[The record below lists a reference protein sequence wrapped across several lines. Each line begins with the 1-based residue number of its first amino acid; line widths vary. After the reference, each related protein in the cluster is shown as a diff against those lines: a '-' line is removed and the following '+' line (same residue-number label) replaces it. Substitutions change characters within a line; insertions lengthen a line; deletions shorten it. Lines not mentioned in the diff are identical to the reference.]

1 MLKLV
6 LPKGSL
12 ERATLALFE
21 AADLPVKRGSERDY
35 HGAIDDPR
43 VERVSLLRPQE
54 IPRYVEE
61 GFFDLGITGRDW
73 IEETGSKVVSLAELP
88 YSKQTSNP
96 VRVVLAVHRDLGV
109 TRPEDLQPGLRV
121 STEFPNLTRR
131 YFAELGLPAR
141 IFPSYGATEAKV
153 PEIVDAV
160 VDLTETGSTLR
171 SHGMVVIATLL
182 TSWTEVVANPASAAD
197 PERRQAMDDLLTLLV
212 GAATAR
218 SKVLIKLNVAD
229 ADLARVL
236 AVLPSMKAP
245 TVNELAD
252 SGLPRRRDGG
262 RQGRGQPAHPHPQG
276 RRGVRHPR
284 APHLQDRRLTR
295 PVRADLT
302 CACAQV
308 GVAVQSARPGR
319 HASANGVEAAGVDRR
334 EARCLKAP
342 SSGSATRRAT
352 ASSPATAATTSSSTS
367 RPSRAT
373 ATRPSTRA
381 RPSSSRSPTGPRAH
395 RPRTCGRL
403 RKEQEQDGPS
413 VR

>member
-1 MLKLV
+1 VLKLV

-21 AADLPVKRGSERDY
+21 AADLPVKRGGERDY
-35 HGAIDDPR
+35 HGTIDDPR

-96 VRVVLAVHRDLGV
+96 VRVVLAVHRDLGAA
-109 TRPEDLQPGLRV
+109 RPEDLRPGLRV

-131 YFAELGLPAR
+131 FFAELGLAAR
-141 IFPSYGATEAKV
+141 IFPSHGATEAKV

-171 SHGMVVIATLL
+171 SHGM
-182 TSWTEVVANPASAAD
+182 ANPESAAD

-229 ADLARVL
+229 ADLQRVL

-245 TVNELAD
+245 TVTELAD
-252 SGLPRRRDGG
+252 SGFHAVETVVDK
-262 RQGRGQPAHPHPQG
+262 A
-276 RRGVRHPR
+276 GVN
-284 APHLQDRRLTR
+284 RLIPT
-295 PVRADLT
+295 LK
-302 CACAQV
+302 
-308 GVAVQSARPGR
+308 
-319 HASANGVEAAGVDRR
+319 AAGAFDILELPISKIV
-334 EARCLKAP
+334 A
-342 SSGSATRRAT
+342 
-352 ASSPATAATTSSSTS
+352 
-367 RPSRAT
+367 
-373 ATRPSTRA
+373 
-381 RPSSSRSPTGPRAH
+381 
-395 RPRTCGRL
+395 
-403 RKEQEQDGPS
+403 
-413 VR
+413 

>member
-21 AADLPVKRGSERDY
+21 AADLPVKRGGERDY
-35 HGAIDDPR
+35 HGTIDDPR

-73 IEETGSKVVSLAELP
+73 IEETGGKVVSLAELP
-88 YSKQTSNP
+88 YSKQTANP
-96 VRVVLAVHRDLGV
+96 VRVVLAVHRDLGAA
-109 TRPEDLQPGLRV
+109 RPEDLRPGLRV

-131 YFAELGLPAR
+131 FFAELGLTAR
-141 IFPSYGATEAKV
+141 IFPSHGATEAKV

-182 TSWTEVVANPASAAD
+182 TSFTEVVANPESAAD

-212 GAATAR
+212 GAVTAR

-229 ADLARVL
+229 ADLQRVL

-245 TVNELAD
+245 TVTELAD
-252 SGLPRRRDGG
+252 SGFHAVETVVDK
-262 RQGRGQPAHPHPQG
+262 A
-276 RRGVRHPR
+276 GVN
-284 APHLQDRRLTR
+284 RLIPT
-295 PVRADLT
+295 LK
-302 CACAQV
+302 
-308 GVAVQSARPGR
+308 
-319 HASANGVEAAGVDRR
+319 AAGAFDILELPISKIV
-334 EARCLKAP
+334 A
-342 SSGSATRRAT
+342 
-352 ASSPATAATTSSSTS
+352 
-367 RPSRAT
+367 
-373 ATRPSTRA
+373 
-381 RPSSSRSPTGPRAH
+381 
-395 RPRTCGRL
+395 
-403 RKEQEQDGPS
+403 
-413 VR
+413 